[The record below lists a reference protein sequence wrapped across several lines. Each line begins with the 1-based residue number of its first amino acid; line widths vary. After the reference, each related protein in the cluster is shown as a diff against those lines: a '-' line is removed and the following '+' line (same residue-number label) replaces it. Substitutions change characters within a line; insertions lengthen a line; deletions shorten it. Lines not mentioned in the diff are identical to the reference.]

1 MKEVVACMSQITDYN
16 TVRVTNAEYMV
27 NLIDDSKYVVQQ
39 VIEGGTSNRN
49 RLLFKSVNIP
59 AIDIIKYLRKHGIAA
74 NNLTQNYL
82 NGYQPNVKED
92 SVLSGYCNSSDIQCY
107 ENTFPFIFSIPNS
120 PFLSKEEM
128 NYITKLLFKL

>member
-107 ENTFPFIFSIPNS
+107 ENTFPLF
-120 PFLSKEEM
+120 FLFP
-128 NYITKLLFKL
+128 ILLFIERRNELYYKIIK

>member
-74 NNLTQNYL
+74 NNLT
-82 NGYQPNVKED
+82 
-92 SVLSGYCNSSDIQCY
+92 
-107 ENTFPFIFSIPNS
+107 
-120 PFLSKEEM
+120 
-128 NYITKLLFKL
+128 